1 MKANGKIEGNAF
13 KTESVQLTSGYGKVM
28 PDGSTANAV
37 VTYTLK
43 TTTPDGYTGTLPTID
58 GGTSGTTG
66 VLDWN
71 GCQLDAVEVEA
82 VMVVDGL
89 TIDTKTFNVE
99 LVKPIDFA
107 KWVAFAKG
115 ELKVET
121 NKEATINLYKV
132 MNTQVSKK
140 YVALDIFGN
149 NLLTD
154 TGLAANVAN
163 DTYYGL
169 AVEFAN
175 PKYKGA
181 NGATT
186 FENFSFDNATG
197 VLTYSANNAPL
208 AGMVTATV
216 EVTFTYKYAL
226 DSEFAPVKFTK
237 TVTVEINN
245 K

>member
-1 MKANGKIEGNAF
+1 M
-13 KTESVQLTSGYGKVM
+13 
-28 PDGSTANAV
+28 
-37 VTYTLK
+37 
-43 TTTPDGYTGTLPTID
+43 
-58 GGTSGTTG
+58 
-66 VLDWN
+66 
-71 GCQLDAVEVEA
+71 
-82 VMVVDGL
+82 
-89 TIDTKTFNVE
+89 
-99 LVKPIDFA
+99 
-107 KWVAFAKG
+107 
-115 ELKVET
+115 
-121 NKEATINLYKV
+121 
-132 MNTQVSKK
+132 
-140 YVALDIFGN
+140 
-149 NLLTD
+149 
-154 TGLAANVAN
+154 
-163 DTYYGL
+163 

>member
-43 TTTPDGYTGTLPTID
+43 TTTSDGYTGTLPTID

-107 KWVAFAKG
+107 KWVALSKG

-121 NKEATINLYKV
+121 NKGGHDQPHWV
-132 MNTQVSKK
+132 MNTQ
-140 YVALDIFGN
+140 G
-149 NLLTD
+149 
-154 TGLAANVAN
+154 
-163 DTYYGL
+163 
-169 AVEFAN
+169 
-175 PKYKGA
+175 
-181 NGATT
+181 
-186 FENFSFDNATG
+186 
-197 VLTYSANNAPL
+197 
-208 AGMVTATV
+208 
-216 EVTFTYKYAL
+216 
-226 DSEFAPVKFTK
+226 
-237 TVTVEINN
+237 
-245 K
+245 